1 MTSYLFSGKEKGEKF
16 LPDKVIEIDYQD
28 ELFEQKDIED
38 DKLLP
43 VEN

>member
-1 MTSYLFSGKEKGEKF
+1 MDNFGI
-16 LPDKVIEIDYQD
+16 KVIEIDYQD
-28 ELFEQKDIED
+28 ELFEQRDIED